1 MRLLLRNFRIVDAE
15 TDACGSVMVEDG
27 RITRMLLSSDG
38 CGDDRLDNAPAD
50 MIIDGLAWKRP
61 APVLMP
67 ALVDLHAHFRDPGIA
82 EKGAPLP
89 AEMLESACL
98 AAAAGG
104 YGTLVCMANT
114 DPVIDGVER
123 AAAIKARADALGL
136 VDLYPVMSLT
146 KGMAGAELSGITA
159 LPDPR
164 YAPRLLSEDGRDV
177 ADPALFLAALQ
188 EARRLGIPVSCH
200 CDAGGLE
207 AEAAKQ
213 SGQGREVWSRIE
225 ENRATERAIRAGR
238 EAGAHVHIAH
248 VSTSEAA
255 ALVREAKAAPGVR
268 LSAEASPHH
277 IALTE
282 EAAGELG
289 AESRGR
295 VNPPLRAEADRQ
307 ALIAAIQDGVIDA
320 IATDHAPH
328 WEADKGRGAPGFSGL
343 ETAFSVCYTAL
354 VRENFL
360 SLKALS
366 RLMSAAPACILGL
379 DDRGRI
385 APGLRADFLIADL
398 GTSWIVDPPSFR
410 SRGRNSPFAGR
421 ELWGLILLTL
431 HRGRVVTGANGGFG
445 GPGPS
450 NGGAGVEPPLRT
462 GNLQGEV

>member
-27 RITRMLLSSDG
+27 RITRTVFHRTVFPSGAS
-38 CGDDRLDNAPAD
+38 GDDRLDNASAD
-50 MIIDGLAWKRP
+50 MIIDGLAWRRP
-61 APVLMP
+61 VPVLMP
-67 ALVDLHAHFRDPGIA
+67 ALVDLHAHFRDPGGA

-89 AEMLESACL
+89 AELLESACF

-114 DPVIDGVER
+114 DPVIDTVEK
-123 AAAIKARADALGL
+123 AAAIKARADTLGL
-136 VDLYPVMSLT
+136 VDLYPAMSLT

-164 YAPRLLSEDGRDV
+164 YTPRLLSEDGRDV
-177 ADPALFLAALQ
+177 ADRGLFLAALH
-188 EARRLGIPVSCH
+188 EARRIGIPVSCH

-225 ENRATERAIRAGR
+225 ENRATERAVHAGR
-238 EAGAHVHIAH
+238 EAGARVHIAH
-248 VSTSEAA
+248 VSTREAA
-255 ALVREAKAAPGVR
+255 ALVREAKAAPGGR

-277 IALTE
+277 LALTE
-282 EAAGELG
+282 EAARELG
-289 AESRGR
+289 AESHGR

-307 ALIAAIQDGVIDA
+307 ALIAAIADGVIDA

-328 WEADKGRGAPGFSGL
+328 WAADKGRGAPGFSGL

-354 VRENFL
+354 VRENAL

-398 GTSWIVDPPSFR
+398 GMSWIVDPASFR
-410 SRGRNSPFAGR
+410 SHGRNSPFTGR
-421 ELWGLILLTL
+421 ELWGAILLTI
-431 HRGRVVTGANGGFG
+431 HGGRVVAGG
-445 GPGPS
+445 
-450 NGGAGVEPPLRT
+450 
-462 GNLQGEV
+462 